1 MLKESRMLSSTWTNR
16 SLIVLLAAL
25 PVAPVVWD
33 YVYPGSYAKWLLADA
48 ANQYDNGQVE
58 RAQRLLL
65 RAYELSPEISS
76 DANFWRQLGRI
87 ELSPENPVSEDSIW
101 SAMVR
106 KIPTADQRAVS
117 AVEIALLML
126 DRKMYSHAL
135 VVLREFLPTREL
147 RSPLQNN
154 LIAYTRALAEE
165 ELDEALQ
172 DINAAV
178 SRLEN
183 ESLLDTKAWVLHQLG
198 RDREALEE
206 IDRSIDM
213 LFGKIRVDSSFDEV
227 LPFLKEILAGGK
239 PAAEKPAER
248 AADGVVDQQNDE
260 EAEKMGVGWAH
271 QSLLEKFPR
280 IAIDIVFQNM
290 ATLRYHRW
298 KILKALQEAERAE
311 QDFRWL
317 EAFSP
322 EPWDSLD

>member
-1 MLKESRMLSSTWTNR
+1 MLSSSWTNR
-16 SLIVLLAAL
+16 SLIVLLVAL
-25 PVAPVVWD
+25 PFAPVVWD

-48 ANQYDNGQVE
+48 ANQYDNGKVE
-58 RAQRLLL
+58 QAQRLLL

-87 ELSPENPVSEDSIW
+87 EFSPENPVSEDSIW

-106 KIPTADQRAVS
+106 KIPTADQRAGA
-117 AVEIALLML
+117 AVEIASLML
-126 DRKMYSHAL
+126 ERKMYSHAL
-135 VVLREFLPTREL
+135 VVLREFLPAREL

-154 LIAYTRALAEE
+154 LIAYTRALAKED
-165 ELDEALQ
+165 LGEALQ

-178 SRLEN
+178 GRLEN

-198 RDREALEE
+198 RDREALAE

-213 LFGKIRVDSSFDEV
+213 LWGKIRVDSSYDEV
-227 LPFLKEILAGGK
+227 LPFLEEVLAAGK
-239 PAAEKPAER
+239 PGNENRAER
-248 AADGVVDQQNDE
+248 ASGGEADQQKDQDDDE
-260 EAEKMGVGWAH
+260 MGIGWAY
-271 QSLLEKFPR
+271 QRLLEKFPR
-280 IAIDIVFQNM
+280 MKIDIVFQNM

-298 KILKALQEAERAE
+298 RILKELQESERADE
-311 QDFRWL
+311 DFRWL